1 MSAPLLLCCSPLLD
15 LQSLDLDLVLVPGQ
29 CSESARMNSQQIDV
43 SCLSQRCKA
52 EKCNQKYIRCF
63 FFFSVISPTCFAG
76 FKAER
81 TAGDDG
87 AEVK

>member
-1 MSAPLLLCCSPLLD
+1 
-15 LQSLDLDLVLVPGQ
+15 
-29 CSESARMNSQQIDV
+29 MNSQQIDV

-63 FFFSVISPTCFAG
+63 FFSVISPTCFAG